1 MIFQIVI
8 FNGKY
13 APRGYRAISP
23 RTRLASQINPL
34 AVQVMNEAG
43 LDIISSQ
50 KPKMI
55 RERKHAR
62 KFRKVSKHS
71 VHRQHGM
78 PYAFHK

>member
-8 FNGKY
+8 FKGKY
-13 APRGYRAISP
+13 ASRGYRAISP
-23 RTRLASQINPL
+23 ETRLASQINPL

-50 KPKMI
+50 KPKII
-55 RERKHAR
+55 RERKHDR
-62 KFRKVSKHS
+62 KFRKVSKHR
-71 VHRQHGM
+71 VYRQDGM